1 MAYGC
6 SISEGR
12 GRHSFDSPRIRGGGM
27 EIKKTV
33 IREEE
38 RTNRRPAVM
47 EKRPTR

>member
-1 MAYGC
+1 MHTGVRVRRV
-6 SISEGR
+6 EGEAA
-12 GRHSFDSPRIRGGGM
+12 M

-38 RTNRRPAVM
+38 RTNRRPAIM

>member
-1 MAYGC
+1 M
-6 SISEGR
+6 
-12 GRHSFDSPRIRGGGM
+12 D
-27 EIKKTV
+27 IKKTV

>member
-1 MAYGC
+1 MSVRRVNCLALYG
-6 SISEGR
+6 SSR
-12 GRHSFDSPRIRGGGM
+12 GVWSM
-27 EIKKTV
+27 EIKKVV